1 MGYDAF
7 NAVGLIALAG
17 AVCVAYLLRA
27 LIRGRA
33 QYDRVERQGG
43 SLLLG
48 KGMMEMAYWSL
59 QPIGRALVSMHVT
72 PNMISWASLVLGG
85 IAGVFLAYGQ
95 FGSAAVCATCSA
107 FFDTLDGM
115 VARLTGASS
124 DAGEI
129 LDAAIDRY
137 TEFFYLSGLVI
148 YYREISYLQIIALFA
163 LMGSFMVS
171 YSTAKAEAMH
181 MRPPPGIMRR
191 PERAFYL
198 ILGAALSALPFGWDA
213 YFDFPVRVGVP
224 MVAAIGF
231 IAILA
236 NISAIERL
244 YTIARDRRL
253 QEIAA
258 AEAEANAEEQP
269 LPTPR

>member
-1 MGYDAF
+1 MNYDAF
-7 NAVGLIALAG
+7 NAVGLIGLAG

-33 QYDRVERQGG
+33 KYDRVDRQGG

-59 QPIGRALVSMHVT
+59 QPIGRFLVTMRIT

-95 FGSAAVCATCSA
+95 FGSAAVCATFSA

-115 VARLTGASS
+115 VARLTGVSS

-137 TEFFYLSGLVI
+137 TEFFYLSGLVV
-148 YYREISYLQIIALFA
+148 YYREIAYLQVIALFA

-181 MRPPPGIMRR
+181 MKPPPGIMRR

-198 ILGAALSALPFGWDA
+198 ILGAALSALPMVWDS

-253 QEIAA
+253 QEIA
-258 AEAEANAEEQP
+258 EAEAREAENP
-269 LPTPR
+269 LPTTR

>member
-1 MGYDAF
+1 MSYDAF
-7 NAVGLIALAG
+7 NAMGLLGLAA

-27 LIRGRA
+27 LVRGRA
-33 QYDRVERQGG
+33 HYERVERQGG
-43 SLLLG
+43 SVLLG
-48 KGMMEMAYWSL
+48 KGMMEMAYWGL
-59 QPIGRALVSMHVT
+59 QPIGRALVAMRIT

-95 FGSAAVCATCSA
+95 FGSAAVCATFSA

-115 VARLTGASS
+115 VARLTSVSS

-137 TEFFYLSGLVI
+137 AEFFYIAGLVL
-148 YYREISYLQIIALFA
+148 YYREIPYLQLIALFA
-163 LMGSFMVS
+163 LCGSFMVS

-181 MRPPPGIMRR
+181 MQPPPGIMRR

-198 ILGAALSALPFGWDA
+198 ILGAALSALPMGWDG
-213 YFDFPVRVGVP
+213 YFDLPIRVGVP
-224 MVAAIGF
+224 MVAALVF
-231 IAILA
+231 IAILS

-244 YTIARDRRL
+244 YTIARDIRI
-253 QEIAA
+253 QEVAA
-258 AEAEANAEEQP
+258 AEDHDEDVVP
-269 LPTPR
+269 SPR